1 MFFKEFHK
9 GVDSLYLSY
18 RGTVKDEILEE
29 LIKKK
34 ELAQSD
40 DEEDQAL
47 AKMIIGDH
55 SFEVKDKARG
65 KYAFVLVDNWYQI
78 QVSASKRRRVP
89 EIYVQVSSQILN
101 CLGLDESV
109 NSLRKVVESL
119 LTGIEEE
126 AISRIDVFIDFMS
139 DKDFSTMPD
148 KVWIT
153 RALDIVRYS
162 RNGVLTGLTIGM
174 GGDISARLYNK
185 LLELSKSNKLYFI
198 EIWKRQGWD
207 SETVWRL
214 EFQLKRAFLGQ
225 MSVSTISDFKKSIND
240 VWRYCTFEWLRL
252 GIDDGTKNRTR
263 WATDDFWQKVQD
275 VRFGDGSFT
284 GITRYVDKSRLPF
297 DKTLFK
303 GGIGYITSHAAKNGI
318 ECLDDALISFAKNA
332 KSFLDGSV
340 GKSSSVKGSDV
351 YFKIKVD
358 MKKKRFNKGT

>member
-34 ELAQSD
+34 ELAKSE
-40 DEEDQAL
+40 DEKDQAL
-47 AKMIIGDH
+47 AKMAIGDH
-55 SFEVKDKARG
+55 CFEVKDKARG

-78 QVSASKRRRVP
+78 QVSASKRGKVP
-89 EIYVQVSSQILN
+89 EIYVQLSSEILN

-109 NSLRKVVESL
+109 NSLRKVVENL
-119 LTGIEEE
+119 LAGIEEE
-126 AISRIDVFIDFMS
+126 VISRVDVFVDFTS
-139 DKDFSTMPD
+139 DMDFSALPD
-148 KVWIT
+148 KVWVT

-214 EFQLKRAFLGQ
+214 EFQLKRAFLVQ
-225 MSVSTISDFKKSIND
+225 MSVSRISDFKKSDND
-240 VWRYCTFEWLRL
+240 IWRYSTFEWLRL
-252 GIDDGTKNRTR
+252 GINDGTKNRTR
-263 WATDDFWQKVQD
+263 WATEDFWQKVQD
-275 VRFGDGSFT
+275 LRFGDGSFI
-284 GITRYVDKSRLPF
+284 GITRYVDKSRLHA
-297 DKTLFK
+297 DKTIIK
-303 GGIGYITSHAAKNGI
+303 GGMGYITSHAAKHGLKNI
-318 ECLDDALISFAKNA
+318 DDAI
-332 KSFLDGSV
+332 KSFSKDAKGLLDSSV
-340 GKSSSVKGSDV
+340 REASSVKGSDA
-351 YFKIKVD
+351 YFRTKTEL
-358 MKKKRFNKGT
+358 KKKRFNKA